1 MDSHAEFLRLKDL
14 HIGAHHRRRRVNVLH
29 LKDFHICEHRRQV
42 TQLQAMIA
50 DFERLD
56 AQLKL
61 EIQTE
66 EDRTRNH
73 DPAHFA
79 YSTLAKAAIVRREN
93 LKQSIARLK
102 IQRDAAR
109 TALSVAVGE
118 PEAAAPL
125 KEGREA
131 EQVDN
136 RNHAA

>member
-1 MDSHAEFLRLKDL
+1 MGSHAELLRLKDL

-29 LKDFHICEHRRQV
+29 LKDFYIGEHRRQV

-93 LKQSIARLK
+93 LKQSITRLK
-102 IQRDAAR
+102 TQLDAAR
-109 TALSVAVGE
+109 KALTVAE
-118 PEAAAPL
+118 PEAA
-125 KEGREA
+125 GEA
-131 EQVDN
+131 EKVDYS
-136 RNHAA
+136 NHATISA

>member
-1 MDSHAEFLRLKDL
+1 MDSRAELLRLKDL
-14 HIGAHHRRRRVNVLH
+14 HIGAHHRRRRVNFLQ
-29 LKDFHICEHRRQV
+29 LKDFHTGQHRQQV

-93 LKQSIARLK
+93 LKQSISWLK
-102 IQRDAAR
+102 TQIDAAR
-109 TALSVAVGE
+109 KALTVAE
-118 PEAAAPL
+118 PGAA
-125 KEGREA
+125 GEA
-131 EQVDN
+131 EQVDYS
-136 RNHAA
+136 NHAA